1 MMKPI
6 SFFFQIANS
15 YVQEKADL
23 NLKNYF
29 EKAFNFEKPHK
40 FQKLSSET
48 CEFKNVQNSNNS
60 GFFSQGSFEGPLRVL
75 WESFETP

>member
-15 YVQEKADL
+15 YVQEKAEL
-23 NLKNYF
+23 NLKKNYF

-40 FQKLSSET
+40 FQK
-48 CEFKNVQNSNNS
+48 FRNM
-60 GFFSQGSFEGPLRVL
+60 
-75 WESFETP
+75 WI

>member
-1 MMKPI
+1 MKPI

-29 EKAFNFEKPHK
+29 EKAFNFEKTCW
-40 FQKLSSET
+40 QYGDESLIILINEWMQQNRSIET
-48 CEFKNVQNSNNS
+48 KIGNKNTAENSHH
-60 GFFSQGSFEGPLRVL
+60 EK
-75 WESFETP
+75 